1 MTTVAITADT
11 GGGDVVGGAAGA
23 ASPSA
28 EPGRRWRWAGGLRSG
43 KIIAGLAL
51 LGFFVL
57 ASIFGPLFDH
67 TNPSALSPASLQPP
81 SGAHWLGTTQ
91 TGQDV
96 FSELLYGGRVSLLV
110 GFASA
115 AIATVVSLVV
125 GLAAGY
131 LGGTADEV
139 LSALSNI
146 FLVIPALPLVI
157 VLAGYAPNKGSLTVT
172 LVIAVTGWAWGA
184 RVLRAQT
191 LSIRKRDYIEAA
203 RVSGERTFRIIF
215 AEILPNELAI
225 VASGFL
231 FTVIFAILTQAG
243 LAFLGLSSVTTWSW
257 GSMLYWAENN
267 EAMQVGAWWWFLPP
281 GLCIALV
288 GTSLA
293 LINFGIDEFVNPR
306 LRTARI
312 ATKEVAKGL
321 GASKPLAGE
330 PDGAAEEDEGPP
342 SARPL
347 APRPVASF
355 TPVAPGAGAEPSRR
369 AVAAGAVT
377 GESSVTSR
385 EPRGA
390 GPLADGGRREVILDV
405 AGLSVDYGFGSRAL
419 HAVDGVDLVLRR
431 GEVLGIAGESGS
443 GKSTLAYAM
452 NRLLRPPGI
461 VTRGEVTYHP
471 PGSSQVVDIMALSD
485 EALRSLRWD
494 EVAMVFQSSMNA
506 LNPVLSLRAQIGDV
520 LAAHRPTMRR
530 EERYERVVELLRLV
544 GISPDRAISFP
555 HELSGGMRQRA
566 MIAMAL
572 ALDPEIVIMDEPT
585 TALDVVI
592 QRQILGEILRLRDQL
607 GFSVIFITHDLSLLI
622 EVADTI
628 AVMYAGRVVETC
640 PSKDLYR
647 APFHPYSHGLLNSFP
662 LLHGQKRELQGIP
675 GSPPDL
681 RALPPG
687 CPYHPRCPHAF
698 PACTQQL
705 PRLRTDPLSTGAANR
720 RVACL
725 LYEPDRAVELA
736 RTGLGRP
743 RGDGVGT
750 VAAGIGPAGT
760 DAGTGRAEGLEGSDG
775 GTRSH
780 EAPVLEAVDLV
791 KHFRVGGGKGRQRAR
806 RRVVHA
812 VDGVSFALYPG
823 QVTALVGESGS
834 GKSTVARVL
843 AGLYPAT
850 RGSIRLSGKRS
861 RPRRGR
867 SFRKYARQVQLILQ
881 DPFSSLNPTHTV
893 RYILRRPVR
902 VYGHATSKQETDAAL
917 DALLSS
923 VNLSPPQQFLE
934 KFPHELS
941 GGQAQRISLARALGA
956 SPVALLA
963 DEPVSMLDV
972 SIRLGVL
979 NLFRR
984 LVTERDLALLYITHD
999 IASARYF
1006 ATTTLVMYAGQLVE
1020 GGPSE
1025 VVTQAPAHPYT
1036 RVLVAS
1042 APDPER
1048 LEQDPGPTSSGEPPS
1063 LVDPPTG
1070 CRFHPRCPH
1079 AMEICRR
1086 SFPPRSELEGGH
1098 WAHCWLY
1105 SSRSSGQAQVPGP
1118 LTEAQA

>member
-506 LNPVLSLRAQIGDV
+506 LNPVLSLRAQIGDA

-750 VAAGIGPAGT
+750 VAAGIGPAST

>member
-1 MTTVAITADT
+1 MTSVTITADT
-11 GGGDVVGGAAGA
+11 GGGDVAGSAAGPAGPA
-23 ASPSA
+23 AVAGP
-28 EPGRRWRWAGGLRSG
+28 RWRWAGGLRSG
-43 KIIAGLAL
+43 KIIAGLAI

-57 ASIFGPLFDH
+57 ASVFGPLFDH

-81 SGAHWLGTTQ
+81 SAAHWLGTTQ

-110 GFASA
+110 GFGSA

-312 ATKEVAKGL
+312 ATKETAKTASPKPSSAGQPG
-321 GASKPLAGE
+321 GAVDEDAG
-330 PDGAAEEDEGPP
+330 AP
-342 SARPL
+342 SARPWGPGP
-347 APRPVASF
+347 APSF
-355 TPVAPGAGAEPSRR
+355 TPVAAEAGVGPPRMVPGALK
-369 AVAAGAVT
+369 
-377 GESSVTSR
+377 GESGVTSR
-385 EPRGA
+385 GHRQV
-390 GPLADGGRREVILDV
+390 GPVADVAHREVILDV
-405 AGLSVDYGFGSRAL
+405 ADLSVDYGFGTRAL

-461 VTRGEVTYHP
+461 VTRGQVSYHP
-471 PGSSQVVDIMALSD
+471 PGRGQAVDIMALSD

-520 LAAHRPTMRR
+520 LAAHRPTMVRK
-530 EERYERVVELLRLV
+530 ERYERVVELLRLV
-544 GISPDRAISFP
+544 GISPDRAMSFP

-640 PSKDLYR
+640 PAKDLYR

-681 RALPPG
+681 RSLPPG
-687 CPYHPRCPHAF
+687 CPYHPRCPYAF
-698 PACTQQL
+698 PACTKQL

-720 RVACL
+720 QVACH
-725 LYEPDRAVELA
+725 LYEPDRAVELVRA
-736 RTGLGRP
+736 GLSRP
-743 RGDGVGT
+743 RGEGVST
-750 VAAGIGPAGT
+750 VATVMVPSHTDSADGPVEGPVGSGT
-760 DAGTGRAEGLEGSDG
+760 DGHKT
-775 GTRSH
+775 
-780 EAPVLEAVDLV
+780 PVLEAIDLV

-861 RPRRGR
+861 HPRRGR

-902 VYGHATSKQETDAAL
+902 VYGHTASEQETDAAL
-917 DALLSS
+917 DALLAS

-956 SPVALLA
+956 SPVVLLA

-984 LVTERDLALLYITHD
+984 LVKERDLALLYITHD

-1025 VVTQAPAHPYT
+1025 AVTQSPAHPYT

-1048 LEQDPGPTSSGEPPS
+1048 LEQGSGPTSSGEPPS

-1079 AMEICRR
+1079 AMDICRQ

-1098 WAHCWLY
+1098 WTYCWLY
-1105 SSRSSGQAQVPGP
+1105 SSHPSGRAQVPGS

>member
-1 MTTVAITADT
+1 MTSVTITADT
-11 GGGDVVGGAAGA
+11 GGGDVAGSAAGPAGPA
-23 ASPSA
+23 AVAGP
-28 EPGRRWRWAGGLRSG
+28 RWRWAGGLRSG
-43 KIIAGLAL
+43 KIIAGLAI

-57 ASIFGPLFDH
+57 ASVFGPLFDH

-81 SGAHWLGTTQ
+81 SAAHWLGTTQ

-110 GFASA
+110 GFGSA

-330 PDGAAEEDEGPP
+330 PHGAAEEDEGPP

-662 LLHGQKRELQGIP
+662 LLHG
-675 GSPPDL
+675 
-681 RALPPG
+681 
-687 CPYHPRCPHAF
+687 
-698 PACTQQL
+698 
-705 PRLRTDPLSTGAANR
+705 
-720 RVACL
+720 
-725 LYEPDRAVELA
+725 
-736 RTGLGRP
+736 
-743 RGDGVGT
+743 
-750 VAAGIGPAGT
+750 
-760 DAGTGRAEGLEGSDG
+760 
-775 GTRSH
+775 
-780 EAPVLEAVDLV
+780 
-791 KHFRVGGGKGRQRAR
+791 
-806 RRVVHA
+806 
-812 VDGVSFALYPG
+812 
-823 QVTALVGESGS
+823 
-834 GKSTVARVL
+834 
-843 AGLYPAT
+843 
-850 RGSIRLSGKRS
+850 
-861 RPRRGR
+861 
-867 SFRKYARQVQLILQ
+867 
-881 DPFSSLNPTHTV
+881 
-893 RYILRRPVR
+893 
-902 VYGHATSKQETDAAL
+902 
-917 DALLSS
+917 
-923 VNLSPPQQFLE
+923 
-934 KFPHELS
+934 
-941 GGQAQRISLARALGA
+941 
-956 SPVALLA
+956 
-963 DEPVSMLDV
+963 
-972 SIRLGVL
+972 
-979 NLFRR
+979 
-984 LVTERDLALLYITHD
+984 
-999 IASARYF
+999 
-1006 ATTTLVMYAGQLVE
+1006 
-1020 GGPSE
+1020 
-1025 VVTQAPAHPYT
+1025 
-1036 RVLVAS
+1036 
-1042 APDPER
+1042 
-1048 LEQDPGPTSSGEPPS
+1048 
-1063 LVDPPTG
+1063 
-1070 CRFHPRCPH
+1070 
-1079 AMEICRR
+1079 
-1086 SFPPRSELEGGH
+1086 
-1098 WAHCWLY
+1098 
-1105 SSRSSGQAQVPGP
+1105 
-1118 LTEAQA
+1118 